1 MILLTGATGFVGAYV
16 ARRLA
21 ADGVRLRCLVRRTS
35 STGGLS
41 ALGAELAYGDVTD
54 PGSLREALGG
64 VEGVVHLVAVIVEK
78 GQATYEGVNYQGTL
92 NLLEACRVAGV
103 QRLLHMSNIGVGPE
117 ARFPF
122 MHSKWRAEEEV
133 RNSGLDWTVFRSSIM
148 FGAGDEFITKL
159 AGIVRSAPVVPVIGT
174 GKSRFQPIWVEDT
187 ARCVAMALKDPA
199 TAGRVIP
206 IGGPEHL
213 TYEQILDVIME
224 ALGVSKPKVHIPVP
238 FMMPV
243 AALMAAVQPR
253 PLITPGQLSQLALD
267 NATDLDAVERAFG
280 FRPAS
285 LREKIAYVRDK

>member
-122 MHSKWRAEEEV
+122 MHSKWRAEEGV
-133 RNSGLDWTVFRSSIM
+133 RKNGLDW
-148 FGAGDEFITKL
+148 
-159 AGIVRSAPVVPVIGT
+159 
-174 GKSRFQPIWVEDT
+174 
-187 ARCVAMALKDPA
+187 
-199 TAGRVIP
+199 
-206 IGGPEHL
+206 
-213 TYEQILDVIME
+213 
-224 ALGVSKPKVHIPVP
+224 
-238 FMMPV
+238 
-243 AALMAAVQPR
+243 
-253 PLITPGQLSQLALD
+253 
-267 NATDLDAVERAFG
+267 
-280 FRPAS
+280 
-285 LREKIAYVRDK
+285 

>member
-1 MILLTGATGFVGAYV
+1 MVDCHKT
-16 ARRLA
+16 RRRA
-21 ADGVRLRCLVRRTS
+21 
-35 STGGLS
+35 
-41 ALGAELAYGDVTD
+41 ALG
-54 PGSLREALGG
+54 EAL
-64 VEGVVHLVAVIVEK
+64 K
-78 GQATYEGVNYQGTL
+78 NMRRQQY
-92 NLLEACRVAGV
+92 
-103 QRLLHMSNIGVGPE
+103 
-117 ARFPF
+117 
-122 MHSKWRAEEEV
+122 
-133 RNSGLDWTVFRSSIM
+133 
-148 FGAGDEFITKL
+148 
-159 AGIVRSAPVVPVIGT
+159 
-174 GKSRFQPIWVEDT
+174 
-187 ARCVAMALKDPA
+187 PA

-285 LREKIAYVRDK
+285 LREKIGYVRDK